1 MRLLSF
7 EHAGRRSWGALAG
20 EGIVDLGAAL
30 GARYPDLLSV
40 LAAGGLAE
48 AEAAVSGADP
58 SLGAEEVEFLPVLP
72 NPGKIF
78 CIGLNYEMHR
88 RETGRDRTAHPTVFT
103 RFADTQV
110 GHRGNLVLPR
120 VSDQLD
126 FEGELAVI
134 IGTAGRYVSKDA
146 AMAHVAGYSCYNDAS
161 VRDFQ
166 QHGTQFTPG
175 KNFPGTGGFGPSL
188 VTPDEVGNV
197 HALSIQTRL
206 NGKVM
211 QSADTSQLIFDIP
224 ALIAYLSTFTELG
237 AGDVIATGT
246 PGGVGFKRNPQV
258 YMKPGDEIAV
268 TIERVGT
275 LVNHVVAE
283 ADGD

>member
-30 GARYPDLLSV
+30 GTRYPDLLSV
-40 LAAGGLAE
+40 LAAGALAE
-48 AEAAVSGADP
+48 AEAALARADP

-88 RETGRDRTAHPTVFT
+88 RETGRDRTAYPTVFT

-120 VSDQLD
+120 VSNQLD

-134 IGTAGRYVSKDA
+134 IGTAGRHVAKDA

-166 QHGTQFTPG
+166 QHATQFTPG

-206 NGKVM
+206 NGEVM

-237 AGDVIATGT
+237 PGDVIATGT
-246 PGGVGFKRNPQV
+246 PGGVGFKRDPQV

-283 ADGD
+283 AAGD